1 MLQPLRVRPGVAL
14 LALGLLMG
22 RVGRVDAATP
32 LDPAESYR
40 VRGEAAVTIEGAQC
54 CGGAPLMGT
63 FEASYDVESGGAAT
77 LRRLVIGLEDTNV
90 VVHGGF
96 LGLFSERIFVRCGSV
111 GLDGVALGTRAAP
124 DRIDFAPGSVSLHAA
139 AAESREPTGDC
150 AEVTLSGQGVNT
162 SILRVT
168 HKPNDDTIGLEAT
181 TVVDAEGVP
190 YTVHIS
196 ATGRYTNRP
205 PRAALA
211 FRSPDG
217 TVPQGGCPAFS
228 YWNGQQFEPVA
239 EANGPSGLV
248 ASLLSYSADPDGTW
262 GAADVLN
269 DLWFDTRGGGT
280 RTRIASGRTVGPFT
294 FDWGLPHSVELLAL
308 DHVGAADAVE
318 CRFRVI
324 DTRPPVVHAPPPLV
338 IGCSTLGGATRATSA
353 PLAAFLAGATA
364 VDVVDTTPTALAPQ
378 IGGVDVT
385 ATTLFPRTRR
395 GRCASVS
402 WTTPTASASPTAAS
416 GCRTWCRRP

>member
-1 MLQPLRVRPGVAL
+1 VRAGDSP
-14 LALGLLMG
+14 
-22 RVGRVDAATP
+22 RRTP

-196 ATGRYTNRP
+196 GTGRYTNRRRGP
-205 PRAALA
+205 RWRSALPTARCPRAAA
-211 FRSPDG
+211 RRSPTG
-217 TVPQGGCPAFS
+217 TASSSSRWPRRTGRPGSSRACCPTRRI
-228 YWNGQQFEPVA
+228 PT
-239 EANGPSGLV
+239 GPG
-248 ASLLSYSADPDGTW
+248 
-262 GAADVLN
+262 
-269 DLWFDTRGGGT
+269 
-280 RTRIASGRTVGPFT
+280 
-294 FDWGLPHSVELLAL
+294 E
-308 DHVGAADAVE
+308 
-318 CRFRVI
+318 
-324 DTRPPVVHAPPPLV
+324 
-338 IGCSTLGGATRATSA
+338 
-353 PLAAFLAGATA
+353 
-364 VDVVDTTPTALAPQ
+364 
-378 IGGVDVT
+378 
-385 ATTLFPRTRR
+385 PRT
-395 GRCASVS
+395 S
-402 WTTPTASASPTAAS
+402 
-416 GCRTWCRRP
+416 